1 MAMTHDYMDYLNEKV
16 DICPAGSEEE
26 LRAANTIADLMKQHA
41 VEPQIEEFD
50 AKTLGSVLPPAF
62 FIAMFVG
69 IVLAGVGLP
78 LLTALG
84 FVLVVGPT
92 VLFVLK
98 WLGNDVMSL
107 LGPTTRSQNVVSFH
121 KGTGPMVQKG
131 TRPIVIVAHY
141 DSPHENP
148 LLSSPLAPYVP
159 ALWRSAK
166 VCVPLAALCAVFQV
180 LVFLPEAFRRFV
192 WIIGILA
199 CLPLA
204 ILGVAAVIEHF
215 SNSSIG
221 ANDNNSGVA
230 ALLGVLE
237 NVRPS
242 GLTSVFDSESIE
254 DVVEAMRRGGVPV
267 STVPA
272 PEGDQPPEPAPAP
285 AAPAVE
291 PVGPRRGAE
300 VLRSLGMLPEDCE
313 IEYVDADLEPEEE
326 PDGFDLIGQNLE
338 EDGEDAASE
347 PAAAQADE
355 PADEDAP
362 QPTDAEYDPAADL
375 DEPNDPEVPLD
386 EPEGFEGEELLP
398 TDATPTAADLP
409 EMPTQEEIVA
419 GEPDLDEP
427 DFVEEPTTASYRPLT
442 AENFDEAADGS
453 TVDPDHTGLT
463 AEVFDPDATEAAAP
477 APKPADPEDPEWGQS
492 SFVPDVSNVARRAT
506 LFDLPDPDE
515 VNDPFATD
523 PSARKVTSGQVS
535 LPGVSSYSQ
544 TTRPS
549 DSGVITR
556 TGEYPVIHGSADA
569 DYEPVD
575 DDSQE
580 EGLLDRFKG
589 FFAKKHSDDSHDGH
603 GASWKGG
610 AAVRSG
616 LRVVQGG
623 ASEAAPSADDQRDAI
638 LGMNDDALVC
648 HDIWFVA
655 LGASDCDHAGM
666 RAFLAEHRKQI
677 RGAFVI
683 NLDSIAAGEL
693 TILADEG
700 LLVTRHADRRLTRLF
715 KSVADDLHIP
725 LSQRSYSW
733 SSTDATPSMMS
744 SMRSITV
751 MGTGDAGMRA
761 LSRTPEDLPENLV
774 PAQAVAVTEA
784 VTELIRRS

>member
-1 MAMTHDYMDYLNEKV
+1 MAMTHDYMDYLNDKV

-26 LRAANTIADLMKQHA
+26 LHAANTIAELMKQHA

-131 TRPIVIVAHY
+131 TRPIVVVAHY

-148 LLSSPLAPYVP
+148 LLSTPIAPYVP

-166 VCVPLAALCAVFQV
+166 VCVPLAALCAIFQV
-180 LVFLPEAFRRFV
+180 LVFLPETFRRFAWV
-192 WIIGILA
+192 IGILA
-199 CLPLA
+199 CLPLV

-254 DVVEAMRRGGVPV
+254 DVAEVMRRGGMPV

-272 PEGDQPPEPAPAP
+272 AEGDQAAEPAPAP
-285 AAPAVE
+285 APAVE
-291 PVGPRRGAE
+291 PVGPRRGE
-300 VLRSLGMLPEDCE
+300 DVLRSLGMLPEDCE

-326 PDGFDLIGQNLE
+326 PDGFDLIGQSLE
-338 EDGEDAASE
+338 DDEAPAEGEEPEDVERDGAEASAE
-347 PAAAQADE
+347 EGDPYTDLDE
-355 PADEDAP
+355 PADS
-362 QPTDAEYDPAADL
+362 
-375 DEPNDPEVPLD
+375 EVPLD
-386 EPEGFEGEELLP
+386 EPEGFEDEAPLSA
-398 TDATPTAADLP
+398 DATPTSADLP

-427 DFVEEPTTASYRPLT
+427 DFVEDAATASYQPLT

-463 AEVFDPDATEAAAP
+463 AEVFDPEATEAAAP
-477 APKPADPEDPEWGQS
+477 VVKPADPEDPEWGQS
-492 SFVPDVSNVARRAT
+492 SFTPDVSNVARRAT
-506 LFDLPDPDE
+506 LFDLPDPDK

-544 TTRPS
+544 TTSAS

-556 TGEYPVIHGSADA
+556 TGEFPVIHGSADA
-569 DYEPVD
+569 DYEPIAD
-575 DDSQE
+575 APED
-580 EGLLDRFKG
+580 EGILDRFKG
-589 FFAKKHSDDSHDGH
+589 LFAKKHSDDSRSDH
-603 GASWKGG
+603 GSSWKGG

-623 ASEAAPSADDQRDAI
+623 ASDAAPSVDDQRDAI
-638 LGMNDDALVC
+638 LGMNDDALLC

-683 NLDSIAAGEL
+683 NLDSIGAGEL
-693 TILADEG
+693 SILTDEG

-725 LSQRSYSW
+725 LAQRSYSW

-751 MGTGDAGMRA
+751 MGMGDGGMRA
-761 LSRTPEDLPENLV
+761 LSRTPEDVPENLV